1 MPSPNEF
8 SGGFTK
14 DELRRLRYRLG
25 WSQAEMARNLH
36 VELSE
41 LAGFESGAA
50 AIPVTLKSSLIR
62 ISQQADSNAD
72 CTQRRAIAETLM
84 DERKLS
90 QIHNFD
96 CDPAD
101 VPPKGRA

>member
-1 MPSPNEF
+1 MTSPDAF
-8 SGGFTK
+8 SK

-25 WSQAEMARNLH
+25 WSQAEMARNLKI
-36 VELSE
+36 EMSAI
-41 LAGFESGAA
+41 AGFESGAA
-50 AIPVTLKSSLIR
+50 LIPVTLKSSLIR

-72 CTQRRAIAETLM
+72 STQRRAIAETLM

-96 CDPAD
+96 CDPAER
-101 VPPKGRA
+101 PPKGRA